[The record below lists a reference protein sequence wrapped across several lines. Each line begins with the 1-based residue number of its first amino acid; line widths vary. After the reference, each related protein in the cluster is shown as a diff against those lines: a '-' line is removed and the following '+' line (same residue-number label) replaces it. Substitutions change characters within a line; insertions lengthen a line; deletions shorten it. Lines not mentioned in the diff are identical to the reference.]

1 MKTTEH
7 PHRWRQVLARN
18 PRKSPSLR
26 RRIGRRGI
34 YLLTFASIWF
44 LTGLGTL
51 LGLEFKHPDLIHLLV
66 EPQTRAALWFLS
78 ALCALVAA
86 FVVQDR
92 WAFGVLCV
100 MPAVRLGSYL
110 WAWTASLIPGEP
122 AGYARGWYSAI
133 FYLLMLVLVLVTA
146 GMREPEDEGIDFE

>member
-1 MKTTEH
+1 MKIRRLR
-7 PHRWRQVLARN
+7 PPLGI
-18 PRKSPSLR
+18 RK
-26 RRIGRRGI
+26 RIGRRGI
-34 YLLTFASIWF
+34 YLLIFASIWF

-51 LGLEFKHPDLIHLLV
+51 LDLEFKHPDLIHLLV
-66 EPQTRAALWFLS
+66 GPQTRAALWFLS

-110 WAWTASLIPGEP
+110 WAWTASLIPGGP
-122 AGYARGWYSAI
+122 AGYTRGWYSAI
-133 FYLLMLVLVLVTA
+133 YYLLMLVLVLVTA
-146 GMREPEDEGIDFE
+146 RMREPEDEGVDFE